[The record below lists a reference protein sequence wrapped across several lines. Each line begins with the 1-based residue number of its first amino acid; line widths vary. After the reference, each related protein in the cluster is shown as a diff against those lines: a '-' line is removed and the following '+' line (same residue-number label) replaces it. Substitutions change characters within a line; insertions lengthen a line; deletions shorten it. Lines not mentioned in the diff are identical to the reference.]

1 MKNILHIAALTL
13 ALTANSVLAQEVR
26 TGLSDLKISDARSD
40 RPLEGFIWYPTK
52 ETARLKAHQSNGVWQ
67 GIQAIEDA
75 EPLTGKR
82 PFVVLSHGMY
92 GNARNQ
98 NWLADALVQHGFV
111 VAAIHHPGTSSWMRD
126 PDQAR
131 QMWDRPGD
139 ISRVIDHVLTDPTIS
154 THIDPERI
162 YMAGHSLGGMTAVAL
177 AGGRFDAPKMD
188 AFCAARPREMVCG
201 LLDLWE
207 IAKTPEDAKAMQADL
222 SDPRIKGF
230 AMFDLGATQ
239 TFSTASLNAIARP
252 LLVIGAPKGES
263 DVNLDVESRALRAAV
278 PPEFVTYMEPENLS
292 HFDFLG
298 VCKPGGLAILQAEE
312 PEDAFICAD
321 GVEERMADQAIVIEA
336 VLAAFQ

>member
-13 ALTANSVLAQEVR
+13 ALTAHGAMAQEVR
-26 TGLSDLKISDARSD
+26 TGIADIRINDARSD
-40 RPLEGFIWYPTK
+40 RPLEGFIWYPT
-52 ETARLKAHQSNGVWQ
+52 EDTSRLKTHQANGVWE
-67 GIQAIEDA
+67 GVQAIEDA
-75 EPLTGKR
+75 KPLSGKH
-82 PFVVLSHGMY
+82 PFVALSHGMY

-98 NWLADALVQHGFV
+98 NWLADALVQQGFV
-111 VAAIHHPGTSSWMRD
+111 VAAVHHPGTSSWMRD

-131 QMWDRPGD
+131 QLWDRPGD
-139 ISRVIDHVLTDPTIS
+139 ISRVIDFALSDPQIS
-154 THIDPERI
+154 AYVDPERI

-188 AFCAARPREMVCG
+188 AFCAAKPTEMVCG
-201 LLDLWE
+201 ILDLWQV
-207 IAKTPEDAKAMQADL
+207 AKTPEDAIAMQADL

-230 AMFDLGATQ
+230 AVFDLGATE
-239 TFSTASLNAIARP
+239 TFSTSSLNAINRP

-278 PPEFVTYMEPENLS
+278 PAEFVTYMEPANLS

-298 VCKPGGLAILQAEE
+298 VCKPGGLAILKAEE
-312 PEDAFICAD
+312 PEDAFICED
-321 GVEERMADQAIVIEA
+321 GVEERMADHARVIEA

>member
-26 TGLSDLKISDARSD
+26 TGLSDLKISDARRD

-177 AGGRFDAPKMD
+177 AGGGLTRPRWMPFVRRGQGKWFVVCWTCGRLQKHQKMQKR
-188 AFCAARPREMVCG
+188 CRLICLILGSRGLRCSIWARPRRF
-201 LLDLWE
+201 
-207 IAKTPEDAKAMQADL
+207 Q
-222 SDPRIKGF
+222 
-230 AMFDLGATQ
+230 
-239 TFSTASLNAIARP
+239 
-252 LLVIGAPKGES
+252 
-263 DVNLDVESRALRAAV
+263 
-278 PPEFVTYMEPENLS
+278 PP
-292 HFDFLG
+292 
-298 VCKPGGLAILQAEE
+298 A
-312 PEDAFICAD
+312 
-321 GVEERMADQAIVIEA
+321 
-336 VLAAFQ
+336 